1 MATCKIR
8 IYQTHLTPARNALV
22 DNLNEYL
29 ATLTPRYSS
38 DNFQYQQL
46 ALDLVIK
53 INVKQNV
60 ISGHSLGNYLT
71 IEQDGKIWYYFILN
85 TEWSGQET
93 VKLTLSIDSINTF
106 RNDLTFNAKTAIQRE
121 HRDRLKK
128 VNGYIARVIDYENE
142 GLTLPKVIED
152 SEDVRLMNQDLD
164 WYLIYK
170 TADEL
175 STTNLNNAVSCYLCA
190 SQQIQVGGGTS
201 ALDKLI
207 QAKDLINGD
216 FYYFTLAD
224 NSDGAFTL
232 QTVGGTS
239 PGAHTLTLGKSYIIS
254 QKISASDT
262 TASKERKL
270 IGLMLYRNGDK
281 MYYALQFDGV
291 GSYIQYD
298 TTNYILS
305 TTIPTLPRQLP
316 SMAAFTDY
324 AVAECSSVSIS
335 KGNFMRYGGAYYDYA
350 DSAVVNLFRQLPIY
364 VGTGATIMSFNDVD
378 RTDSKIMKIIKL
390 PYSPVKFDYANG
402 HYNFGDD
409 WQVVGGLLKLK
420 DNAVSKGF
428 SNENMYDASL
438 TSYFVDASAIDT
450 TAVRNDYNESKLYNS
465 SFFTYK
471 FVYDSFAKEIK
482 LENIRDYTDV
492 DITVSIGFKMT
503 STINSRFMFK
513 FDTNGGYMYKESDYE
528 PYLIINRNNEEAIY
542 SNDYINYMRTGYNY
556 DQKVRGQQATMS
568 LLGIGISAASAGFQF
583 AIPEYNV
590 DKSTG
595 KKSGKTGSTGATAKA
610 VKGFSLTSA
619 ISTAAST
626 ASSIVN
632 SLYSYYQAGQQ
643 IEQKQYEL
651 QQQATSVIGSD
662 DLDLL
667 SDYNGNRLKIITYK
681 LRPEDEK
688 KVADLFY
695 YTGYRHAQLEKPD
708 LQSRYWFNFIQ
719 CSPVFNEEGNTPYND
734 YIDDVKA
741 RYEAGI
747 TVYHS
752 HNGVYDWNQE
762 LENWEVSIL

>member
-46 ALDLVIK
+46 ALDLIMK

-152 SEDVRLMNQDLD
+152 SEDIRLMNNDLD
-164 WYLIYK
+164 WYLMYK

-190 SQQIQVGGGTS
+190 SQQIQVGGGS
-201 ALDKLI
+201 E
-207 QAKDLINGD
+207 QARELTVNDLINGD

-224 NSDGAFTL
+224 NLDGAFTL

-239 PGAHTLTLGKSYIIS
+239 PGAHTLILGQSYVVS
-254 QKISASDT
+254 QKTSTSDT

-270 IGLMLYRNGDK
+270 IGLMLYRSGDK

-305 TTIPTLPRQLP
+305 TTTPTLPGKLP

-324 AVAECSSVSIS
+324 AVAECSLVTIS
-335 KGNFMRYGGAYYDYA
+335 KGNFMRYGAVYYDYA

-390 PYSPVKFDYANG
+390 PYSPVKFEYANG

-492 DITVSIGFKMT
+492 DITVGIGFKMT

-513 FDTNGGYMYKESDYE
+513 FDTNGSYMYKESDYE
-528 PYLIINRNNEEAIY
+528 PYLIINRNNEETIY

-556 DQKVRGQQATMS
+556 DQKVRNEQAAMS
-568 LLGIGISAASAGFQF
+568 LLNTGISLGSAIGQF
-583 AIPEYNV
+583 GIPEY
-590 DKSTG
+590 KTKATG
-595 KKSGKTGSTGATAKA
+595 LKPTAQA
-610 VKGFSLTSA
+610 IKGFSLTSA

-626 ASSIVN
+626 VSSLAN
-632 SLYSYYQAGQQ
+632 TLYTYYQAGQQ

-651 QQQATSVIGSD
+651 KQQATSVIGSD

-688 KVADLFY
+688 MVCDLFY
-695 YTGYRHAQLEKPD
+695 YTGYRHAKLEKPD

>member
-22 DNLNEYL
+22 DNLDDYL
-29 ATLTPRYSS
+29 ASLQPRYSS

-46 ALDLVIK
+46 ALDLIMK
-53 INVKQNV
+53 INVKQVV
-60 ISGHSLGNYLT
+60 ISGHNLGNYLT
-71 IEQDGKIWYYFILN
+71 IEQDGKKWYYFILN

-128 VNGYIARVIDYENE
+128 VEGYIARVIDYENE

-152 SEDVRLMNQDLD
+152 SEDVRIMNSDLD
-164 WYLIYK
+164 WYLMYK

-190 SQQIQVGGGTS
+190 SEQIQVGGGSTS
-201 ALDKLI
+201 ILKVL
-207 QAKDLINGD
+207 QAKDLIDGD
-216 FYYFTLAD
+216 FYYFTNAD
-224 NSDGAFTL
+224 NPNGDFTL

-239 PGAHTLTLGKSYIIS
+239 PGSHVFTLGQSYIIS
-254 QKISASDT
+254 QKTSASDT
-262 TASKERKL
+262 TASKQRKL
-270 IGLMLYRNGDK
+270 IGLMLYRSGDK

-298 TTNYILS
+298 TTDYILS
-305 TTIPTLPRQLP
+305 TTTPTLPARLP
-316 SMAAFTDY
+316 SMAAFTNY
-324 AVAECSSVSIS
+324 AVAECSLVSIN
-335 KGNFMRYGGAYYDYA
+335 KGNFMRYGAVYYDYA
-350 DSAVVNLFRQLPIY
+350 DTAVVNLFRQLPIY
-364 VGTGATIMSFNDVD
+364 IGTGSTIMSFNDVD

-390 PYSPVKFDYANG
+390 PYSPVKFNYTDG
-402 HYNFGDD
+402 HYEFGDD
-409 WQVVGGLLKLK
+409 WQIVGGLLKLK

-428 SNENMYDASL
+428 SNDNMYDASL
-438 TSYFVDASAIDT
+438 TEYFVNASAIDT

-471 FVYDSFAKEIK
+471 FVYDSFAKEVK

-492 DITVSIGFKMT
+492 DITVGINFKMT

-513 FDTNGGYMYKESDYE
+513 FDTDGGYMYKESDYE
-528 PYLIINRNNEEAIY
+528 PYLIINRNNEETIY

-556 DQKVRGQQATMS
+556 DQKVRHEQLAMS
-568 LLGIGISAASAGFQF
+568 LLGTGISAVSAGFQF

-590 DKSTG
+590 DKATG
-595 KKSGKTGSTGATAKA
+595 KAI
-610 VKGFSLTSA
+610 KGFSLTSA

-626 ASSIVN
+626 VSSLAN
-632 SLYSYYQAGQQ
+632 AFYSNYQAGQA
-643 IEQKQYEL
+643 IEQKQNEL
-651 QQQATSVIGSD
+651 KQQATSVIGSD

-688 KVADLFY
+688 LVADLFY
-695 YTGYRHAQLEKPD
+695 YTGYKRNKLEKPN
-708 LQSRYWFNFIQ
+708 LESRYWFNFIQ
-719 CSPVFNEEGNTPYND
+719 CSPVFNEEGDTPYND

-741 RYEAGI
+741 RYESGI
-747 TVYHS
+747 TVYHC

>member
-22 DNLNEYL
+22 DDLDEYL

-46 ALDLVIK
+46 ALDLVMK
-53 INVKQNV
+53 INVKQAV
-60 ISGHSLGNYLT
+60 ISGHNLGNYLT

-93 VKLTLSIDSINTF
+93 VKFILSIDSINTF

-152 SEDVRLMNQDLD
+152 SEDVRLMNNDLD
-164 WYLIYK
+164 WYLMYK

-190 SQQIQVGGGTS
+190 SQQIQVGGGAS
-201 ALDKLI
+201 ALSKTL

-224 NSDGAFTL
+224 NLDGAFTL

-239 PGAHTLTLGKSYIIS
+239 PGAHVLTLGQSYVIS
-254 QKISASDT
+254 QKTSAGDT

-270 IGLMLYRNGDK
+270 IGLMLYRSGDK
-281 MYYALQFDGV
+281 MYYALQFDGI

-305 TTIPTLPRQLP
+305 TTTPTLPGQLP
-316 SMAAFTDY
+316 SMAAFSQY
-324 AVAECSSVSIS
+324 AVAECSLITIS
-335 KGNFMRYGGAYYDYA
+335 KGNFMRYGAVYYDYA

-364 VGTGATIMSFNDVD
+364 VGTGTTIMSFNDVD

-390 PYSPVKFDYANG
+390 PYSPVKYDYSNG

-438 TSYFVDASAIDT
+438 TSYFVDASVIDT

-492 DITVSIGFKMT
+492 DITVGIGFKMT

-513 FDTNGGYMYKESDYE
+513 FDTDGGYMYKESDYE
-528 PYLIINRNNEEAIY
+528 PYLVINRNNEEAIY

-556 DQKVRGQQATMS
+556 DQKVRGQQAAMS

-590 DKSTG
+590 NKETG
-595 KKSGKTGSTGATAKA
+595 KKATGGTGATAKA

-688 KVADLFY
+688 KVCDLFY
-695 YTGYRHAQLEKPD
+695 YTGYRYAKLEKPN
-708 LQSRYWFNFIQ
+708 LTSRYWFNFIQ
-719 CSPVFNEEGNTPYND
+719 CSPVFNEEGGTPYND
-734 YIDDVKA
+734 YIDDIKA

-752 HNGVYDWNQE
+752 HNGVYDWDQE

>member
-22 DNLNEYL
+22 DDLNEYL

-46 ALDLVIK
+46 ALDLVMK
-53 INVKQNV
+53 INVKQTV
-60 ISGHSLGNYLT
+60 ISGHNLGNYLT

-85 TEWSGQET
+85 TQWSGQET
-93 VKLTLSIDSINTF
+93 VKLILSIDSINTF

-152 SEDVRLMNQDLD
+152 SEDIRLMNNDLD
-164 WYLIYK
+164 WYLMYK

-190 SQQIQVGGGTS
+190 SQQIAVGGGS
-201 ALDKLI
+201 E
-207 QAKDLINGD
+207 QARELTVNDLLED
-216 FYYFTLAD
+216 RFYYFAGADNVGGSFKLTINGATTTFNDINGTYKMDVRKAGSMLLAD
-224 NSDGAFTL
+224 
-232 QTVGGTS
+232 
-239 PGAHTLTLGKSYIIS
+239 
-254 QKISASDT
+254 
-262 TASKERKL
+262 RKMN
-270 IGLMLYRNGDK
+270 GLMLYRKDNK
-281 MYYALQFDGV
+281 MYYGLQFTDVCSYQPV
-291 GSYIQYD
+291 GITIDVFNQ
-298 TTNYILS
+298 S
-305 TTIPTLPRQLP
+305 TTVPTLPNKEAAK
-316 SMAAFTDY
+316 AAFGNY
-324 AVAECSSVSIS
+324 NVAECQSVSIS
-335 KGNFMRYGGAYYDYA
+335 GNFLRYGQAYYISA
-350 DSAVVNLFRQLPIY
+350 DSAIVNLSQTLPIY
-364 VGTGATIMSFNDVD
+364 AGVGATIMSFNDVD

-409 WQVVGGLLKLK
+409 WQVIGGLLKLK
-420 DNAVSKGF
+420 NTAVSKGF

-492 DITVSIGFKMT
+492 DITVGISFKMT

-513 FDTNGGYMYKESDYE
+513 FDIDGGYMYKESDYE
-528 PYLIINRNNEEAIY
+528 PYLVINRNNEETIY

-556 DQKVRGQQATMS
+556 DQKMRTQQAIMS
-568 LLGIGISAASAGFQF
+568 LLNAGISGIYARKEEKIPDKAKEGSWTAAKSYSLSQAFKT
-583 AIPEYNV
+583 YN
-590 DKSTG
+590 
-595 KKSGKTGSTGATAKA
+595 
-610 VKGFSLTSA
+610 SA
-619 ISTAAST
+619 INGAINA
-626 ASSIVN
+626 V
-632 SLYSYYQAGQQ
+632 YSYIQTGQQ

-667 SDYNGNRLKIITYK
+667 SYYNNNRLKIITYK

-688 KVADLFY
+688 MVCDLFY
-695 YTGYRHAQLEKPD
+695 YTGYRHAKLEKPN
-708 LQSRYWFNFIQ
+708 LTSRYWFNFIQ
-719 CSPVFNEEGNTPYND
+719 CSPVFNEEGATPYND
-734 YIDDVKA
+734 YIDDIKA

-752 HNGVYDWNQE
+752 HNGVYDWDQE

>member
-22 DNLNEYL
+22 DNLDDYL
-29 ATLTPRYSS
+29 ASLQPRYSS

-46 ALDLVIK
+46 ALDLIMK

-60 ISGHSLGNYLT
+60 ISGHNLGNYLT
-71 IEQDGKIWYYFILN
+71 IEQDGKKWYYFILN

-152 SEDVRLMNQDLD
+152 SEDVRIMNSDLD
-164 WYLIYK
+164 WYLMYK

-190 SQQIQVGGGTS
+190 SEQIQVGGGTGS
-201 ALDKLI
+201 LFKVLEV
-207 QAKDLINGD
+207 KDLIDGD
-216 FYYFTLAD
+216 FYYFT
-224 NSDGAFTL
+224 NSDNTGGTFTI

-239 PGAHTLTLGKSYIIS
+239 PGTHVFELGQSYIIS
-254 QKISASDT
+254 QKTSASDT
-262 TASKERKL
+262 TASKQRKL
-270 IGLMLYRNGDK
+270 IGLMLYRSGDK

-298 TTNYILS
+298 TTDYVLS
-305 TTIPTLPRQLP
+305 TTTPTLPAQLP
-316 SMAAFTDY
+316 SMAAFSQY
-324 AVAECSSVSIS
+324 AVAECSLVSIS
-335 KGNFMRYGGAYYDYA
+335 KGNFMRYGAAYYDYA
-350 DSAVVNLFRQLPIY
+350 DTAVINLFRQLPIY
-364 VGTGATIMSFNDVD
+364 VGVGSFIMSFNDVD

-390 PYSPVKFDYANG
+390 PYSPVKFNYTDG
-402 HYNFGDD
+402 HYDFGDD
-409 WQVVGGLLKLK
+409 WQLVGGLLKLK

-428 SNENMYDASL
+428 SNDNMYDASL
-438 TSYFVDASAIDT
+438 TEYFVDSSAIDT

-471 FVYDSFAKEIK
+471 FVYDSFAKEVK

-492 DITVSIGFKMT
+492 DITVGINFKMT

-513 FDTNGGYMYKESDYE
+513 FDTDGGYMYKESDYE
-528 PYLIINRNNEEAIY
+528 PYLIINRNNEETIY

-556 DQKVRGQQATMS
+556 DQKVRHEQLAMS
-568 LLGIGISAASAGFQF
+568 LLGTGISAASAVGQF
-583 AIPEYNV
+583 LIPEYNV
-590 DKSTG
+590 DKATSKQAG
-595 KKSGKTGSTGATAKA
+595 RKGSLGATSKA
-610 VKGFSLTSA
+610 IKGFSLTSA
-619 ISTAAST
+619 ISTVAST
-626 ASSIVN
+626 VSSLAN
-632 SLYSYYQAGQQ
+632 AFYSNYQAGQA
-643 IEQKQYEL
+643 IEQKQNEL
-651 QQQATSVIGSD
+651 KQQATSVIGSD

-688 KVADLFY
+688 LVADLFY
-695 YTGYRHAQLEKPD
+695 YTGYKHNKLEKPD

-719 CSPVFNEEGNTPYND
+719 CSPVFNEEGDTPYND

-741 RYEAGI
+741 RYESGI

-752 HNGVYDWNQE
+752 HNGSYDWNQE

>member
-22 DNLNEYL
+22 DNLDDYL
-29 ATLTPRYSS
+29 ASLQPRYSS

-46 ALDLVIK
+46 ALDLIMK
-53 INVKQNV
+53 INVKQVV
-60 ISGHSLGNYLT
+60 ISGHNLGNYLT
-71 IEQDGKIWYYFILN
+71 IEQDGKKWYYFILN

-128 VNGYIARVIDYENE
+128 VEGYIARVIDYENE

-152 SEDVRLMNQDLD
+152 SEDVRIMNSDLD
-164 WYLIYK
+164 WYLMYK

-190 SQQIQVGGGTS
+190 SEQIQVGGGSTS
-201 ALDKLI
+201 ILKIL
-207 QAKDLINGD
+207 QAKDLIDGD
-216 FYYFTLAD
+216 FYYFTNAD
-224 NSDGAFTL
+224 NPNGDFTL

-239 PGAHTLTLGKSYIIS
+239 PGSHVFTLGQSYIIS
-254 QKISASDT
+254 QKTSASDT
-262 TASKERKL
+262 TASKQRKL
-270 IGLMLYRNGDK
+270 IGLMLYRSGDK

-298 TTNYILS
+298 TTDYILS
-305 TTIPTLPRQLP
+305 TTTPTLPARLP
-316 SMAAFTDY
+316 SMAAFTNY
-324 AVAECSSVSIS
+324 AVAECSLVSIN
-335 KGNFMRYGGAYYDYA
+335 KGNFMRYGAVYYDYA
-350 DSAVVNLFRQLPIY
+350 DTAVVNLFRQLPIY
-364 VGTGATIMSFNDVD
+364 IGTGSTIMSFNDVD

-390 PYSPVKFDYANG
+390 PYSPVKFNYTDG
-402 HYNFGDD
+402 HYEFGDD
-409 WQVVGGLLKLK
+409 WQIVGGLLKLK

-428 SNENMYDASL
+428 SNDNMYDASL
-438 TSYFVDASAIDT
+438 TEYFVNASAIDT

-471 FVYDSFAKEIK
+471 FVYDSFAKEVK

-492 DITVSIGFKMT
+492 DITVGINFKMT

-513 FDTNGGYMYKESDYE
+513 FDTDGGYMYKESDYE
-528 PYLIINRNNEEAIY
+528 PYLIINRNNEETIY

-556 DQKVRGQQATMS
+556 DQKVRHEQLAMS
-568 LLGIGISAASAGFQF
+568 LLGTGISAVSAGFQF

-590 DKSTG
+590 DKATG
-595 KKSGKTGSTGATAKA
+595 KAI
-610 VKGFSLTSA
+610 KGFSLTSA

-626 ASSIVN
+626 VSSLAN
-632 SLYSYYQAGQQ
+632 AFYSNYQAGQA
-643 IEQKQYEL
+643 IEQKQNEL
-651 QQQATSVIGSD
+651 KQQATSVIGSD

-688 KVADLFY
+688 LVADLFY
-695 YTGYRHAQLEKPD
+695 YTGYKRNKLEKPN
-708 LQSRYWFNFIQ
+708 LESRYWFNFIQ
-719 CSPVFNEEGNTPYND
+719 CSPVFNEEGDTPYND

-741 RYEAGI
+741 RYESGI
-747 TVYHS
+747 TVYHC

>member
-22 DNLNEYL
+22 DNLDEYL
-29 ATLTPRYSS
+29 ATLRPHYSS

-46 ALDLVIK
+46 ALDLIMK
-53 INVKQNV
+53 INVKQVV
-60 ISGHSLGNYLT
+60 ISGHNLGNYLT
-71 IEQDGKIWYYFILN
+71 IQQDGKTWYYFILN

-152 SEDVRLMNQDLD
+152 SEDVRIMNSDLD

-175 STTNLNNAVSCYLCA
+175 STTNLNNPVACYLCA
-190 SQQIQVGGGTS
+190 SEQIKVGGGSVSQTKTITAS
-201 ALDKLI
+201 
-207 QAKDLINGD
+207 DLIEGN
-216 FYYFTLAD
+216 FYYLTAAD
-224 NSDGAFTL
+224 NPSGEINITIGSSTTVFGSINKVYKMNTSITGSGLSL
-232 QTVGGTS
+232 QDR
-239 PGAHTLTLGKSYIIS
+239 
-254 QKISASDT
+254 QMN
-262 TASKERKL
+262 
-270 IGLMLYRNGDK
+270 GLLLYRSNNK
-281 MYYALQFDGV
+281 LYYGLQFTDV
-291 GSYIQYD
+291 CTYQPLRAPSADQIR
-298 TTNYILS
+298 TLS
-305 TTIPTLPRQLP
+305 TTVPTLPGEESRQ
-316 SMAAFTDY
+316 AAFDDY
-324 AVAECSSVSIS
+324 NIAECTSILIQN
-335 KGNFMRYGGAYYDYA
+335 GNFMRYGINYYINA
-350 DSAVVNLFRQLPIY
+350 DTAVVNLTKQYPIY
-364 VGTGATIMSFNDVD
+364 VGQGYNIMSFNDVD

-390 PYSPVKFDYANG
+390 PYSPVKFEYSNG
-402 HYNFGDD
+402 HYEFGDD
-409 WQVVGGLLKLK
+409 WQIVGGLLKLK

-428 SNENMYDASL
+428 SNENIYDASL
-438 TSYFVDASAIDT
+438 TEYFVDSSAIDT

-471 FVYDSFAKEIK
+471 FVYDSFAKEVK

-492 DITVSIGFKMT
+492 DITVGINFKMT

-513 FDTNGGYMYKESDYE
+513 FDTDGGYMYKESDYE
-528 PYLIINRNNEEAIY
+528 PYLIINRNNEETIY

-556 DQKVRGQQATMS
+556 DQKVRNEQLKVALVNS
-568 LLGIGISAASAGFQF
+568 GISLVSSALQF
-583 AIPEYNV
+583 GIPEAKV
-590 DKSTG
+590 
-595 KKSGKTGSTGATAKA
+595 GSNLTPTSRA

-626 ASSIVN
+626 VSSFYN
-632 SLYSYYQAGQQ
+632 AYYNYNQTGKQ

-688 KVADLFY
+688 LVADLFY
-695 YTGYRHAQLEKPD
+695 YTGYKRNKLEKPN
-708 LQSRYWFNFIQ
+708 LTSRYWFNFIQ
-719 CSPVFNEEGNTPYND
+719 CSPVFNEEGDTPYND

-741 RYEAGI
+741 RYESGI

-752 HNGVYDWNQE
+752 HNGNYDWNQE

>member
-46 ALDLVIK
+46 SLDLIMK
-53 INVKQNV
+53 INVKQAV
-60 ISGHSLGNYLT
+60 ISGHSLGNYIT

-152 SEDVRLMNQDLD
+152 SEDIRLMNNDLD
-164 WYLIYK
+164 WYLMYK

-190 SQQIQVGGGTS
+190 SQQIQVGGGNE
-201 ALDKLI
+201 
-207 QAKDLINGD
+207 QARELTVNDLLED
-216 FYYFTLAD
+216 RFYYFAGADNVGGSFKLTINGATTTFNDINGTYQMDVRKQGNLTLAD
-224 NSDGAFTL
+224 
-232 QTVGGTS
+232 
-239 PGAHTLTLGKSYIIS
+239 
-254 QKISASDT
+254 
-262 TASKERKL
+262 RKMN
-270 IGLMLYRNGDK
+270 GLMLYRKDNK
-281 MYYALQFDGV
+281 MYYGLQFTEV
-291 GSYIQYD
+291 CSYQPAGI
-298 TTNYILS
+298 TTDIFNQS
-305 TTIPTLPRQLP
+305 TTVPTLPNKAAAR
-316 SMAAFTDY
+316 AAFSNY
-324 AVAECSSVSIS
+324 NVAECQSVSIS
-335 KGNFMRYGGAYYDYA
+335 GNFLRYGQAYYISA
-350 DSAVVNLFRQLPIY
+350 DSAIVNLSQTLPIY
-364 VGTGATIMSFNDVD
+364 AGVGATIMSFNDVD

-390 PYSPVKFDYANG
+390 PYSPVKFDYVNG

-409 WQVVGGLLKLK
+409 WQVVGGLLQLK
-420 DNAVSKGF
+420 NTAVSKGF

-450 TAVRNDYNESKLYNS
+450 TAIRNDYNESKLYNS

-492 DITVSIGFKMT
+492 DITVGISFKMT
-503 STINSRFMFK
+503 STINSRFIFK
-513 FDTNGGYMYKESDYE
+513 FDTDGGYMYKESDYE
-528 PYLIINRNNEEAIY
+528 PYLVVNRNNEETIY

-556 DQKVRGQQATMS
+556 DQKMRTQQTIMS
-568 LLGIGISAASAGFQF
+568 LVSAGYTAWVQKTTAEKQEALKIPEGTGSPVSRATAQSLTKAASLTTKA
-583 AIPEYNV
+583 AAYTSLLNV
-590 DKSTG
+590 
-595 KKSGKTGSTGATAKA
+595 A
-610 VKGFSLTSA
+610 SA
-619 ISTAAST
+619 
-626 ASSIVN
+626 
-632 SLYSYYQAGQQ
+632 LYSNYQAGQQ

-667 SDYNGNRLKIITYK
+667 SYYNNNRLKIITYK

-688 KVADLFY
+688 MVCDLFY
-695 YTGYRHAQLEKPD
+695 YTGYKHSKLEKPD

>member
-22 DNLNEYL
+22 DNLDEYL
-29 ATLTPRYSS
+29 ATLRPHYSS

-46 ALDLVIK
+46 ALDLIMK
-53 INVKQNV
+53 INVKQVV
-60 ISGHSLGNYLT
+60 ISGHNLGNYLT
-71 IEQDGKIWYYFILN
+71 IQQDGKIWYYFILN

-152 SEDVRLMNQDLD
+152 SEDVRIMNSDLD
-164 WYLIYK
+164 WYLMYK

-190 SQQIQVGGGTS
+190 SEQIAVGGGS
-201 ALDKLI
+201 E
-207 QAKDLINGD
+207 QARELTVNDLLED
-216 FYYFTLAD
+216 RFYYFTGADNVGGSFKLTINGATTTFNDINGTYRMDVRKAGDITLAD
-224 NSDGAFTL
+224 RQMN
-232 QTVGGTS
+232 
-239 PGAHTLTLGKSYIIS
+239 
-254 QKISASDT
+254 
-262 TASKERKL
+262 
-270 IGLMLYRNGDK
+270 GLMLYRKDNK
-281 MYYALQFDGV
+281 MYYGLQFTDV
-291 GSYIQYD
+291 CSYQPTGI
-298 TTNYILS
+298 TTDVFNQS
-305 TTIPTLPRQLP
+305 TTVPTLPNKGAAK
-316 SMAAFTDY
+316 AAFGNY
-324 AVAECSSVSIS
+324 NVAECQSVSIS
-335 KGNFMRYGGAYYDYA
+335 GNFLRYGQAYYISA
-350 DSAVVNLFRQLPIY
+350 DTAIVNLSQTLPIY
-364 VGTGATIMSFNDVD
+364 AGVGATIMSFNDID

-390 PYSPVKFDYANG
+390 PYSPVKFNYTNG
-402 HYNFGDD
+402 HYEFGDD
-409 WQVVGGLLKLK
+409 WQVIGGLLKLK
-420 DNAVSKGF
+420 NTAVSKGF
-428 SNENMYDASL
+428 SNNNMYDASL
-438 TSYFVDASAIDT
+438 TSYFVNASAIDT

-471 FVYDSFAKEIK
+471 FVYDSFAKEVK

-492 DITVSIGFKMT
+492 DITVGINFKMT

-513 FDTNGGYMYKESDYE
+513 FDTDGGYMYKESDYE
-528 PYLIINRNNEEAIY
+528 PYLIINRNNEETIY

-556 DQKVRGQQATMS
+556 DQKVRHEQLAMS
-568 LLGIGISAASAGFQF
+568 LLGTGISAVSAGFQF

-590 DKSTG
+590 DKATG
-595 KKSGKTGSTGATAKA
+595 KKSGQKGSLGATSKA
-610 VKGFSLTSA
+610 IKGFSLTSA

-626 ASSIVN
+626 ASSLIN
-632 SLYSYYQAGQQ
+632 AFYSNYQAGQA
-643 IEQKQYEL
+643 IEQKQNEL
-651 QQQATSVIGSD
+651 KQQATSVIGSD

-688 KVADLFY
+688 LVADLFY
-695 YTGYRHAQLEKPD
+695 YTGYKHNKLEKPD

-719 CSPVFNEEGNTPYND
+719 CSPVFNEEGDTPYND

-741 RYEAGI
+741 RYESGI

>member
-1 MATCKIR
+1 M
-8 IYQTHLTPARNALV
+8 
-22 DNLNEYL
+22 
-29 ATLTPRYSS
+29 
-38 DNFQYQQL
+38 
-46 ALDLVIK
+46 
-53 INVKQNV
+53 
-60 ISGHSLGNYLT
+60 
-71 IEQDGKIWYYFILN
+71 
-85 TEWSGQET
+85 
-93 VKLTLSIDSINTF
+93 
-106 RNDLTFNAKTAIQRE
+106 TFNAKTAIQRE

-152 SEDVRLMNQDLD
+152 SEDVRLMNNDLD
-164 WYLIYK
+164 WYLMYK

-190 SQQIQVGGGTS
+190 SQQIQVGGGVST
-201 ALDKLI
+201 LDKLI

-224 NSDGAFTL
+224 NIDGAFTL

-239 PGAHTLTLGKSYIIS
+239 PGAHTLILGQSYVIS
-254 QKISASDT
+254 QKTSASDT
-262 TASKERKL
+262 TANKERKL
-270 IGLMLYRNGDK
+270 IGLMLYRSGDK

-305 TTIPTLPRQLP
+305 TTTPTLPGKLP
-316 SMAAFTDY
+316 SMAAFSQY
-324 AVAECSSVSIS
+324 AVAECSLITIS
-335 KGNFMRYGGAYYDYA
+335 KGNFMRYGAVYYDYA

-364 VGTGATIMSFNDVD
+364 VGTGATIMSFNDID

-492 DITVSIGFKMT
+492 DITVGIGFKMT

-528 PYLIINRNNEEAIY
+528 PYLIVNRNNEEAIY

-590 DKSTG
+590 NKESG
-595 KKSGKTGSTGATAKA
+595 KKATGGTAATAKA

-626 ASSIVN
+626 VSSIVN

-688 KVADLFY
+688 MVCDLFY
-695 YTGYRHAQLEKPD
+695 YTGYKHAKLEKPN
-708 LQSRYWFNFIQ
+708 LTSRYWFNFIQ

-752 HNGVYDWNQE
+752 HNGVYD
-762 LENWEVSIL
+762 

>member
-22 DNLNEYL
+22 DNLDNYL

-38 DNFQYQQL
+38 DNFQYQRL
-46 ALDLVIK
+46 ALDLIMK
-53 INVKQNV
+53 IDVKQNV
-60 ISGHSLGNYLT
+60 ISGHNLGNYLT

-152 SEDVRLMNQDLD
+152 SEDVRLMNNDLD
-164 WYLIYK
+164 WYLMYK

-190 SQQIQVGGGTS
+190 SQQIQVGGGAS
-201 ALDKLI
+201 ALDKSI

-224 NSDGAFTL
+224 NPDGTFTL

-239 PGAHTLTLGKSYIIS
+239 PGAHTLILSQSYVIS
-254 QKISASDT
+254 QKTSASDT
-262 TASKERKL
+262 IASKERKL
-270 IGLMLYRNGDK
+270 IGLMLYRNGNK

-305 TTIPTLPRQLP
+305 TTTPTLPSKLP

-324 AVAECSSVSIS
+324 AVAECSSITIS
-335 KGNFMRYGGAYYDYA
+335 KGNFMRYGAAYYDYA
-350 DSAVVNLFRQLPIY
+350 DSAVVNLFKQLPIY
-364 VGTGATIMSFNDVD
+364 VGTGSTIMSFNDID

-390 PYSPVKFDYANG
+390 PYSPIKFDYANG

-492 DITVSIGFKMT
+492 DITVGIGFKMT

-568 LLGIGISAASAGFQF
+568 LLSIGISAASAGFQF

-590 DKSTG
+590 NKETG
-595 KKSGKTGSTGATAKA
+595 KKATGSTGATAKA

-695 YTGYRHAQLEKPD
+695 YTGYKHNKLEKPD

-747 TVYHS
+747 TIYHS